1 MKPFTLLFSLLL
13 VASSLYA
20 QQPDPKDILRRME
33 DKSRGESAEMTMKM
47 TVVRPRFTREM
58 KMKSWSKG
66 QQYSLVLLQEPVR
79 DKGTVFLK
87 RQKEIWNYVPSVD
100 RMIKLP
106 PSMMSQSWM
115 GSDFSNDDL
124 VRESSVINDY
134 THQILRSETK
144 EGLDCWVIEML
155 PKPGST
161 VVYSKVV
168 VWVSKAD
175 YYHLR
180 TENYGDKGELVS
192 TMIMS
197 DIKKLGN
204 RTLPSRMELTP
215 MDKKGHKTIMVY
227 EAAQFDA
234 SIAESFFSVQNLKNI
249 R

>member
-1 MKPFTLLFSLLL
+1 MKPLTLLLGLLL

-134 THQILRSETK
+134 THKILRSEVK

-155 PKPGST
+155 PKAGSS

-175 YYHLR
+175 HYHLR

-192 TMIMS
+192 TMVMS

-227 EAAQFDA
+227 DAAQFDVP
-234 SIAESFFSVQNLKNI
+234 IAENFFSVQNLKNI